1 MSTPGRESESPGG
14 PRGTLPWTRS
24 CFVCG
29 QDNPH
34 GLHLKSRVEDG
45 RVVIDYVTR
54 EADLGYRHIVHGG
67 IAMTLLDEVMTW
79 AAILAAR
86 RVCVAAEMTARLKQP
101 IRVGHALRVE
111 GWVTRAASRVLLTEG
126 RILGAD
132 GSILMAASG
141 KYMPMP
147 EDQLKLAEKDFVEDP
162 DTIRPWQGPA

>member
-1 MSTPGRESESPGG
+1 MNAPDPQHRSLSGN
-14 PRGTLPWTRS
+14 LPWTRS

-34 GLHLKSRVEDG
+34 GLRLKSRVEDG
-45 RVVIDYVTR
+45 RVVIDYTTR

-86 RVCVAAEMTARLKQP
+86 RVCVAAEMTSRLKQP
-101 IRVGHALRVE
+101 IRVGRALRVE
-111 GWVTRAASRVLLTEG
+111 GWVVKAASRLLLTEG
-126 RILGAD
+126 VIRDPDGAE
-132 GSILMAASG
+132 LMTAAG

-147 EDQLKLAEKDFVEDP
+147 EDQLRLAEKDFVDSP
-162 DTIRPWQGPA
+162 GTIRPWEHA